1 MKIAKL
7 RGPLSAV
14 VIGAALATGPSAVA
28 DEGGRDYRPAPHHAF
43 TNGDQGPYRTAP
55 HHPHPGEAT
64 IPYELVADP
73 PPAPSSGGGTDW
85 NDVVIGGAAAAVLLA
100 TAGVLARRRTS
111 PRMANRE
118 EALEAVGLPD

>member
-28 DEGGRDYRPAPHHAF
+28 DEGGGNYRPAPHHAF
-43 TNGDQGPYRTAP
+43 TDGDQGPYRAAP
-55 HHPHPGEAT
+55 HHPQPGEAT

-73 PPAPSSGGGTDW
+73 PPVASSGGGIDW
-85 NDVVIGGAAAAVLLA
+85 DDVVIGGAAAAVLLA